1 MHEFGM
7 CEGVVEAVARRAA
20 GRTVAAV
27 GVRVTASHAV
37 VPDVFR
43 QAFEMAAQGTVA
55 EGAEVEVVVEPVGA
69 RCTDC
74 EATFPADDRIATCP
88 ECGGV
93 GVPLPESEE
102 ELVLEWLRYAGS
114 DEVPAATNKTPTP
127 TPTSALER

>member
-7 CEGVVEAVARRAA
+7 VEGIIEAVARRAA
-20 GRTVAAV
+20 GRPVAAL

-37 VPDVFR
+37 VPEVFL
-43 QAFEMAAQGTVA
+43 QAFEMAAQGTLA
-55 EGAEVEVVVEPVGA
+55 EGAEVEVVVDPVSA
-69 RCTDC
+69 CCTDC

-102 ELVLEWLRYAGS
+102 ELVLEWLRYADS
-114 DEVPAATNKTPTP
+114 DGTPTAAEP
-127 TPTSALER
+127 TPTSTLER